1 MRRAILFQLH
11 SKSHSHQPQR
21 PMLYVLIALV
31 GLILT
36 ATIFL
41 TGCGGPEA
49 QQVPGG
55 EGISTVGVS
64 IPTTQVSSPGD
75 ETDQAIQ
82 DAVESYIRSNI
93 VSTPYKDVS
102 VRVLDKDDAFATAE
116 VHALLRMSESED
128 WQEHVATYKL
138 KSVGG
143 TWRVD
148 QAGSFISALAPQMT
162 AIALSEQQRTAYI
175 KDIFML
181 SATEGWAIGY
191 GSPLG
196 QDVGTVVLH
205 YANGAWEQKD
215 YFPTYH
221 LESLYMVS
229 PQEGWAVGAGTR
241 PGADNIRVMIMLHY
255 KDGEWQDAKIA
266 PAAAGL
272 ASLSSVYMVSEQE
285 GWAVGIGDGQG
296 SSPVLHYKDGLWSL
310 AEVLWPEDASGSL
323 LDMRGLHV
331 VSAQEG
337 WAAGKGQMLHLENGA
352 WKVAMERVLGSSWE
366 YKKPARGLTLKS
378 VSMLSADEG
387 WAVGEETLLHYQ
399 DGEWTAVERP
409 DPFTRK
415 EETHLYEDV
424 QAVSADDVW
433 AVGAKYR
440 GGDID
445 NRQGLIMHYTGGQWQ
460 AVDAPTVEISL
471 DTLSMV
477 SPEEGWAAGFG
488 GVILHYQGGKWT
500 LYNR

>member
-1 MRRAILFQLH
+1 MLQLH
-11 SKSHSHQPQR
+11 SKSHSRQPQR
-21 PMLYVLIALV
+21 PVLYIVIALV
-31 GLILT
+31 GLILS
-36 ATIFL
+36 AAIVL
-41 TGCGGPEA
+41 TGCGGPEV
-49 QQVPGG
+49 QQAPGG
-55 EGISTVGVS
+55 EGISTVGAS
-64 IPTTQVSSPGD
+64 TPTTQVSSPGD
-75 ETDQAIQ
+75 QADQVID
-82 DAVESYIRSNI
+82 DAVQSYIRSNI

-116 VHALLRMSESED
+116 VHALLRMSETED
-128 WQEHVATYKL
+128 WQAYIATYKL
-138 KSVGG
+138 KNVGG

-148 QAGSFISALAPQMT
+148 QAGSFVSALAPQMT
-162 AIALSEQQRTAYI
+162 ATALSEQQRTTYMR
-175 KDIFML
+175 DINML

-205 YANGAWEQKD
+205 YANGRWEQTD
-215 YFPTYH
+215 YFPTYQ

-229 PQEGWAVGAGTR
+229 PQEGWAVGAGRR
-241 PGADNIRVMIMLHY
+241 PSADNRRVMIILHY

-266 PAAAGL
+266 PSAAGL

-285 GWAVGIGDGQG
+285 GWAVGIAEGNG

-310 AEVLWPEDASGSL
+310 AEVSTPEDARDL
-323 LDMRGLHV
+323 RDMRGLHMA
-331 VSAQEG
+331 SAEAG
-337 WAAGKGQMLHLENGA
+337 WAVGDGQMLQYVDGG
-352 WKVAMERVLGSSWE
+352 WKVAMERVPGSTWA
-366 YKKPARGLTLKS
+366 YKEPARGLTLKS
-378 VSMLSADEG
+378 VSMLSATEG
-387 WAVGEETLLHYQ
+387 WAVGEETLMHYLN
-399 DGEWTAVERP
+399 GEWTAVERP

-424 QAVSADDVW
+424 QALSADDVW

-460 AVDAPTVEISL
+460 AVDAPKVEGDL
-471 DTLSMV
+471 TAVHMLSAT
-477 SPEEGWAAGFG
+477 EGWAAGSG
-488 GVILHYQGGKWT
+488 GAILHYQGGKWT